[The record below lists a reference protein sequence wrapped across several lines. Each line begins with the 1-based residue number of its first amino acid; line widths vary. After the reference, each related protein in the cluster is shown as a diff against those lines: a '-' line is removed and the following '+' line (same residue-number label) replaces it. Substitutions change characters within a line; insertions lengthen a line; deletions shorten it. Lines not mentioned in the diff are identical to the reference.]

1 MLKNTWL
8 KYTYLTLSSGLF
20 LAGCTNDDN
29 LDPEEPDEEVIAPAP
44 DDDDDSTDGDV
55 DDDSSEDSTE
65 NGEDENDYAVAQ
77 DLDVWF
83 PRLEDTWLE
92 YEGEGIEY
100 ASFTRYPQFA
110 HDDTLQMVESTAG
123 TDVVT
128 VYEYSDDEVR
138 EIFVRPETYFR
149 DDMMDTGLSSSQADH
164 EIILQ
169 LPIEV
174 GHSWESPTGSV
185 TEITDVEV
193 EIDLPFGTF
202 DAIEVTREREGNTTV
217 YYYAEDLGLVE
228 RISNPG
234 DDEMEIRSTLTERS
248 ENQPEELSMTV
259 FTLDDQATEL
269 QAVNTPIELY
279 TNEPIRLAL
288 ADVLS
293 GQSEDGEQ
301 IALVPESADINYM
314 FLGDDGIAQADFS
327 AELIDD
333 MNAGSGIEALI
344 VQALVNT
351 IGGYYTVEEVSLTV
365 DGEPYS
371 SGHIHMEEGQ
381 TWTVDHSQVS
391 W

>member
-8 KYTYLTLSSGLF
+8 KYTYLTLSAGLV
-20 LAGCTNDDN
+20 LAGCNIDD
-29 LDPEEPDEEVIAPAP
+29 DSEDIDEPDEEVIAPEQ
-44 DDDDDSTDGDV
+44 DDEVLD
-55 DDDSSEDSTE
+55 
-65 NGEDENDYAVAQ
+65 EDENNSDDDYTVSQ
-77 DLDVWF
+77 DLEVWF
-83 PRLEDTWLE
+83 PKLEDTWLE

-110 HDDTLQMVESTAG
+110 HDDTLQMIESTSE

-128 VYEYSDDEVR
+128 VYEYTEDEIR

-149 DDMMDTGLSSSQADH
+149 DDIMDTGLSSAQDDH

-169 LPIEV
+169 LPIEA

-202 DAIEVTREREGNTTV
+202 DAIELTREREGNTTV
-217 YYYAEDLGLVE
+217 YYYADRIGLVE

-234 DDEMEIRSTLTERS
+234 DDEMEIRSTLTELA
-248 ENQPEELSMTV
+248 ENQPEEHSVTI

-279 TNEPIRLAL
+279 TNEPIRVALTEVLRGQAEGYDSLAL
-288 ADVLS
+288 
-293 GQSEDGEQ
+293 
-301 IALVPESADINYM
+301 IAESTEINYM
-314 FLGDDGIAQADFS
+314 YLGDDGIAYADFS
-327 AELIDD
+327 VELIDD
-333 MNAGSGIEALI
+333 MNAGSGIESLI

-351 IGGYYTVEEVSLTV
+351 IGGYYNVEEVSLTV
-365 DGEPYS
+365 DDEPYS
-371 SGHIHMEEGQ
+371 SGHLHREEGE

>member
-8 KYTYLTLSSGLF
+8 KYTYLTLSASLV
-20 LAGCTNDDN
+20 LTGCNNEDDSEGI
-29 LDPEEPDEEVIAPAP
+29 DEPDEEVIAPEP
-44 DDDDDSTDGDV
+44 DDEDLDEDDTDDL
-55 DDDSSEDSTE
+55 T
-65 NGEDENDYAVAQ
+65 EDEEENDSDDDYAVSQ
-77 DLDVWF
+77 DLEVWF
-83 PRLEDTWLE
+83 PKLEDTWLE

-128 VYEYSDDEVR
+128 VYEYTEDEIR

-149 DDMMDTGLSSSQADH
+149 DDMMDTGLSSAQDDH

-202 DAIEVTREREGNTTV
+202 DAIELTREREGNTTV
-217 YYYAEDLGLVE
+217 YYYAEELGLVE

-234 DDEMEIRSTLTERS
+234 NDEMEIRSTLTERS
-248 ENQPEELSMTV
+248 ENQPEEHSVTV

-269 QAVNTPIELY
+269 QAVNTTIELY

-288 ADVLS
+288 TEVLR
-293 GQSEDGEQ
+293 GQAEVSDSAAL
-301 IALVPESADINYM
+301 IAESAEINYM
-314 FLGDDGIAQADFS
+314 FLGDDDIAYADFS

-333 MNAGSGIEALI
+333 MNAGSGIESLI

-351 IGGYYTVEEVSLTV
+351 IGGYYNVEEVSLTV

-371 SGHIHMEEGQ
+371 SGHLHREEGE

>member
-8 KYTYLTLSSGLF
+8 KYTYLTLSAGLV
-20 LAGCTNDDN
+20 LAGCNNEDDSEGI
-29 LDPEEPDEEVIAPAP
+29 DEPDEEVIAPEP
-44 DDDDDSTDGDV
+44 DDEELAEDDSDDDYTVS
-55 DDDSSEDSTE
+55 
-65 NGEDENDYAVAQ
+65 Q
-77 DLDVWF
+77 DLEVWF
-83 PRLEDTWLE
+83 PKLEDTWLE

-110 HDDTLQMVESTAG
+110 HDDTLQMIESTAG

-128 VYEYSDDEVR
+128 ADEYTEDEIR

-149 DDMMDTGLSSSQADH
+149 DDMMDTGLSSAQDDH

-202 DAIEVTREREGNTTV
+202 DTIELTREREGNTTV
-217 YYYAEDLGLVE
+217 YYYAEELGLVE

-234 DDEMEIRSTLTERS
+234 NDEMEIRSTLTERS
-248 ENQPEELSMTV
+248 ENQPEEHSVTI

-279 TNEPIRLAL
+279 TNEPIRVALTEVLRGQAEGYDSLAL
-288 ADVLS
+288 
-293 GQSEDGEQ
+293 
-301 IALVPESADINYM
+301 IAESTEINYM
-314 FLGDDGIAQADFS
+314 YLGDDGIAYADFS
-327 AELIDD
+327 VELIDD
-333 MNAGSGIEALI
+333 MNAGSGIESLI

-351 IGGYYTVEEVSLTV
+351 IGGYYNVEEVSLTV
-365 DGEPYS
+365 DDEPYS
-371 SGHIHMEEGQ
+371 SGHLHREEGE
-381 TWTVDHSQVS
+381 TWPVDHSQVS

>member
-8 KYTYLTLSSGLF
+8 KYTYLTLSAGLV
-20 LAGCTNDDN
+20 LAGCNNEDDSEGI
-29 LDPEEPDEEVIAPAP
+29 DEPDEEVIAPEQ
-44 DDDDDSTDGDV
+44 DDEDLDEDDTDDLT
-55 DDDSSEDSTE
+55 ED
-65 NGEDENDYAVAQ
+65 DYAVSQ
-77 DLDVWF
+77 DLEVWF
-83 PRLEDTWLE
+83 PKLEDTWLE

-110 HDDTLQMVESTAG
+110 HDDTLQMIESTAG

-128 VYEYSDDEVR
+128 VYEYTEDEIR

-149 DDMMDTGLSSSQADH
+149 DDMMDTGLSSAQDDH

-169 LPIEV
+169 LPIEA

-185 TEITDVEV
+185 TEITDVAV

-202 DAIEVTREREGNTTV
+202 DAIELTREREGNTTV
-217 YYYAEDLGLVE
+217 YYYADGIGLVE

-234 DDEMEIRSTLTERS
+234 DDEMEIRSTLTELA
-248 ENQPEELSMTV
+248 ENQPEEHSVTV

-269 QAVNTPIELY
+269 QAVNTSIELY
-279 TNEPIRLAL
+279 TNEPIRVALTEVLRGQAEGYDSLAL
-288 ADVLS
+288 
-293 GQSEDGEQ
+293 
-301 IALVPESADINYM
+301 IAGSAEINYM
-314 FLGDDGIAQADFS
+314 YLGDDGIAYADFS
-327 AELIDD
+327 VELIDD
-333 MNAGSGIEALI
+333 MNAGSGIESLI

-351 IGGYYTVEEVSLTV
+351 IGAYYNVEEVSLTV
-365 DGEPYS
+365 DDEPYS
-371 SGHIHMEEGQ
+371 SGHLHREEGE